1 MNNGNID
8 PVYEL
13 QEWLRELHFAGYPIG
28 LVTPSGTYGDETRA
42 AVRQLQ
48 VYAGLEPSGIVDEET
63 WNRLRQEYKNALY
76 EKQPPSGVN
85 PFPSEAGFKVGIGQ
99 VSDLVTI
106 IQLMLRDISA
116 YMDLDFEDISGIY
129 DAETRESVSEF
140 QRRSG
145 FEPTG
150 VVDKRTWDA
159 MTAFYNKNNRGY

>member
-85 PFPSEAGFKVGIGQ
+85 PFPNEAGFKVGIGQ
-99 VSDLVTI
+99 ISDLVTI

-116 YMDLDFEDISGIY
+116 YLDLDFEDISGIY

>member
-1 MNNGNID
+1 MD

-13 QEWLRELHFAGYPIG
+13 QEWLRELHFAGYPID

-48 VYAGLEPSGIVDEET
+48 VYAGLDPSGIVDEET

-85 PFPSEAGFKVGIGQ
+85 PFPNETGFKVGIGQ
-99 VSDLVTI
+99 ISDLVTI

-129 DAETRESVSEF
+129 DADTREAVSEF

-159 MTAFYNKNNRGY
+159 MTEFYNKNNRGY